1 MWKEEGKEL
10 YEEVLNRLPPR
21 IVHFITH
28 YAIDLLLKD
37 GFLDAE
43 SLHNPHTFLSILCAN
58 AGVGT
63 SYENDENTNSA
74 IVRLSLNGKN
84 ILIMGDASAI
94 ATRRYLID
102 CRKNLTAAPHQ
113 QPLQNVQLSV
123 VSHHGAKDKDGSN
136 DGLWLSKKGPHHV
149 AISAGYRY
157 NGHPDLAL
165 FQEFILIDCLRDT
178 ENDVF
183 LLEDLHSVTIG
194 IPDFKD
200 IEYAKGQLS
209 PIFDFMAIDKNPKW
223 SIFTTKK
230 SIYSTASSGDLRYVF
245 KADGS
250 LVDFSRE
257 Y

>member
-1 MWKEEGKEL
+1 MLISIEGNIGSGKSTLVE
-10 YEEVLNRLPPR
+10 Y
-21 IVHFITH
+21 
-28 YAIDLLLKD
+28 LK
-37 GFLDAE
+37 
-43 SLHNPHTFLSILCAN
+43 SLGNYIFVDEPVNEWLSI
-58 AGVGT
+58 
-63 SYENDENTNSA
+63 
-74 IVRLSLNGKN
+74 
-84 ILIMGDASAI
+84 
-94 ATRRYLID
+94 
-102 CRKNLTAAPHQ
+102 
-113 QPLQNVQLSV
+113 
-123 VSHHGAKDKDGSN
+123 KDKDGSN

-209 PIFDFMAIDKNPKW
+209 PIFEFMAIDKNPKW